1 MSIFKTEMCVRAA
14 LVAVF
19 AFAVLTYGCKDEKTY
34 NQTCE
39 DVGGDTSVSKPE
51 LLMNLSI
58 GNTGWFSSPAVY
70 DLDGDG
76 TKEIV
81 APFYDVGVWDVSGNL
96 LYTIPHD
103 DQHMGR
109 VYAPTSAPIPHHKM
123 KLSCFRSE
131 E

>member
-1 MSIFKTEMCVRAA
+1 MPFCKTEMCVRAA
-14 LVAVF
+14 LIAVF
-19 AFAVLTYGCKDEKTY
+19 AFAVLTCGCKDEKTY

-81 APFYDVGVWDVSGNL
+81 APFYDVGV
-96 LYTIPHD
+96 
-103 DQHMGR
+103 R
-109 VYAPTSAPIPHHKM
+109 
-123 KLSCFRSE
+123 RSNSRR
-131 E
+131 